1 MYGGINTI
9 NMIIYD
15 NFFKLL
21 ILSIMFFYSLNSFS
35 TEKSVVYNCT
45 GLSQFE
51 LIGSSGIKEEIKS
64 KEYSFIDGVLQDLNN
79 INCNWGTSM
88 ITCESNFLNIR
99 KLTLNQETKEISDFL
114 SGNKGF
120 GVYID
125 NFKGK
130 CEKKI

>member
-1 MYGGINTI
+1 MNNYINKFFNI
-9 NMIIYD
+9 LIFSII
-15 NFFKLL
+15 
-21 ILSIMFFYSLNSFS
+21 FFYSFTSIGK
-35 TEKSVVYNCT
+35 EKFVTYNCT

-64 KEYSFIDGVLQDLNN
+64 KDYSFVDGVFQDLNN
-79 INCNWGTSM
+79 IKCNWDNSI

-99 KLTLNQETKEISDFL
+99 KFTLNQKTNEISDFL

-120 GVYID
+120 GVYVE

-130 CEKKI
+130 CEHKN

>member
-1 MYGGINTI
+1 
-9 NMIIYD
+9 
-15 NFFKLL
+15 
-21 ILSIMFFYSLNSFS
+21 MFFYSLNSIS

>member
-1 MYGGINTI
+1 MNNYINNI
-9 NMIIYD
+9 LIFFII
-15 NFFKLL
+15 
-21 ILSIMFFYSLNSFS
+21 FFYSLTSIGM
-35 TEKSVVYNCT
+35 EKLVTYNCT

-51 LIGSSGIKEEIKS
+51 LIGSSGMKEEVKS
-64 KEYSFIDGVLQDLNN
+64 KVYSFVDGVLQDLNN
-79 INCNWGTSM
+79 IKCNFDNSM

-120 GVYID
+120 GQYIE

-130 CEKKI
+130 CELH